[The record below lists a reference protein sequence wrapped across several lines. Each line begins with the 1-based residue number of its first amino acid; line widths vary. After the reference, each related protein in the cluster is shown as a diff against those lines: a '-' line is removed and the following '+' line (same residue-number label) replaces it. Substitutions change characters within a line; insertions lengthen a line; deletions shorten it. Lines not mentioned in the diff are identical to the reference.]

1 MITSSAGELRTSAD
15 VYISEL
21 GESSCELDAVP
32 KFFKNALPAIASH
45 GSVVSFCVR
54 VLPPEVDVAWTVCGR
69 DITNES
75 KGFTVS
81 TLVPTIHRVS
91 LSYVHGL
98 YRDRLANR
106 MTGVVSD
113 SFSLN

>member
-69 DITNES
+69 DITNAS

-81 TLVPTIHRVS
+81 ILVLVLIIHRA
-91 LSYVHGL
+91 LFIT
-98 YRDRLANR
+98 R
-106 MTGVVSD
+106 
-113 SFSLN
+113 SFSPKQTREENDSRNDWSCG